1 VHLGFGQD
9 QAAAALASRGTRLL
23 EQLLSL
29 GVVLAGAAHH
39 GLRLPG
45 CPLLME

>member
-9 QAAAALASRGTRLL
+9 QAAADLVLRGVRFL

-29 GVVLAGAAHH
+29 GAVLAGAAHH

-45 CPLLME
+45 YPLME